1 MAGRGRVV
9 PSAAGDACWCTGC
22 DDGAVKIGMCFPREL
37 DASLVVRFAERL
49 DAGGAD
55 ELWVIEDCF
64 YTAGVSL
71 AAAALARSER
81 LTIGIG
87 IMPAVARNPAVT
99 AMEVATLCGLAPGR
113 VIAGIGHG
121 VQEWMAQMGVRP
133 ASPVTTLEETIT
145 VVRRLLAGEEV
156 TFAGRAV
163 QLDRVRLAAPPL
175 PAPPVL
181 AGVRGPRSL
190 AAAGRC
196 ADGIVLAEFSGPAA
210 VRAAVAAAGSPPN
223 FEVAVFTVTHVDR
236 DRRAARQWIAPY
248 LAAMVTAPP
257 PGLRGAPFFDELGAL
272 VARDGATGVVD
283 MPDDW
288 WTELC
293 AVGTPDDVAAH
304 VDALATAGVTH
315 VGLFPSPDT
324 EVALGQLDVV
334 LDAVIDQ

>member
-1 MAGRGRVV
+1 MF
-9 PSAAGDACWCTGC
+9 DAC
-22 DDGAVKIGMCFPREL
+22 DDAVVKIGMCFPREL

-71 AAAALARSER
+71 AAAALVRSER
-81 LTIGIG
+81 LAVGIG
-87 IMPAVARNPAVT
+87 IMPAVARNPAIT

-156 TFAGRAV
+156 TFTGRAV
-163 QLDRVRLAAPPL
+163 QLDGVRLAVPPVPVPL
-175 PAPPVL
+175 VL

-210 VRAAVAAAGSPPN
+210 VRTAAADAGSPPG
-223 FEVAVFTVTHVDR
+223 FDVAVFTVTHVDR
-236 DRRAARQWIAPY
+236 DRKAARQSIAPY
-248 LAAMVTAPP
+248 LAAMVAAPP
-257 PGLRGAPFFDELGAL
+257 PGLRQAPFFGQLDAL
-272 VARDGATGVVD
+272 VTRDGAAGVVG

-304 VDALATAGVTH
+304 LDALAAAGVSH
-315 VGLFPSPDT
+315 VGLFPSPETD
-324 EVALGQLDVV
+324 VALAQLDLV
-334 LDAVIDQ
+334 LDAVITP